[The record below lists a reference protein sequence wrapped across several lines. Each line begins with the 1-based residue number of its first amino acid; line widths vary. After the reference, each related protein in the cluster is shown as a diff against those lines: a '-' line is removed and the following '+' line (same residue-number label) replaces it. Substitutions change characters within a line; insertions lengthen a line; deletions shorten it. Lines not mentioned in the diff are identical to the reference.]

1 MAQFAEVR
9 TLDEVKTMILRK
21 EPDSSMQSWEPDVS
35 VVLESVT
42 RFVIFFSILG
52 LVFHLYLSSLTL
64 EVCRYLRVSRQSVL
78 GLVMRNGGQKV
89 VVKHISDILNEN
101 WSVAMVSLKEWVAG
115 ERYIQLK
122 KVS

>member
-1 MAQFAEVR
+1 M
-9 TLDEVKTMILRK
+9 
-21 EPDSSMQSWEPDVS
+21 
-35 VVLESVT
+35 
-42 RFVIFFSILG
+42 
-52 LVFHLYLSSLTL
+52 
-64 EVCRYLRVSRQSVL
+64 L

-101 WSVAMVSLKEWVAG
+101 WSVAIVSLKEWVAG